1 MGFISKV
8 ELKRQLVEM
17 GVKVEGNYVRRKD
30 LEKITAASK
39 QGTGKVLWYN
49 PNKGFGEIEEE
60 DGTRVFLSKE
70 ILNSRDSEILD
81 KMMSHGRS
89 DRTVSPPSVKFT
101 AEKSGS
107 RWSATKCKI
116 SV

>member
-81 KMMSHGRS
+81 KMMT
-89 DRTVSPPSVKFT
+89 DRKLSPSVKFT